1 MPSLTTAS
9 KQNEEASLPSAQS
22 AQAKSPFPSIQ
33 PARTTPEPGP
43 KHSLSLSPD
52 HQTRKRSNSILQ
64 HLRRESITD
73 ENDQVSAT
81 NLNADWVHH
90 KGAWLIHIVIIL
102 ALLLLYDGMP
112 WVSTELSWTLT
123 NVTYVI
129 GSYIMF
135 HYVTGV
141 PFDFNSGAY
150 DTLTMW
156 EQIDDGDQYTP
167 SKKFLLGVPITLF
180 LVSTHFTHYALSMF
194 LVNFFFCLL
203 AVIPKLPGAHRL
215 RLVVDDELPSP
226 TIGPSHLGHNRIPS
240 KELKN

>member
-1 MPSLTTAS
+1 MATAQEQNVSGAQNVSQAAQGAKVNFPSLQTSQT
-9 KQNEEASLPSAQS
+9 
-22 AQAKSPFPSIQ
+22 SPEPFGKLSTI
-33 PARTTPEPGP
+33 TPESGA
-43 KHSLSLSPD
+43 
-52 HQTRKRSNSILQ
+52 RKRSNSILQ

-73 ENDQVSAT
+73 QNDQVAAT

-90 KGAWLIHIVIIL
+90 KGAWLIHIVIIV

-167 SKKFLLGVPITLF
+167 SKKFLLGVPISLF

-194 LVNFFFCLL
+194 LVNLFFCML
-203 AVIPKLPGAHRL
+203 AVVPKLPSAHRL

-226 TIGPSHLGHNRIPS
+226 VLEASNLGHNRIPS

>member
-1 MPSLTTAS
+1 MR
-9 KQNEEASLPSAQS
+9 EEETSTVPVP
-22 AQAKSPFPSIQ
+22 QA
-33 PARTTPEPGP
+33 PGP
-43 KHSLSLSPD
+43 KASFPPLQPLRTGDQASKASSAAGAD
-52 HQTRKRSNSILQ
+52 AQARKRSNSILQ

-73 ENDQVSAT
+73 ENDQISAT

-194 LVNFFFCLL
+194 LVNLFFCLL
-203 AVIPKLPGAHRL
+203 AVIPKLPSAHRL
-215 RLVVDDELPSP
+215 RLVVEDELPSP
-226 TIGPSHLGHNRIPS
+226 VMEPSYLGHNRIPS